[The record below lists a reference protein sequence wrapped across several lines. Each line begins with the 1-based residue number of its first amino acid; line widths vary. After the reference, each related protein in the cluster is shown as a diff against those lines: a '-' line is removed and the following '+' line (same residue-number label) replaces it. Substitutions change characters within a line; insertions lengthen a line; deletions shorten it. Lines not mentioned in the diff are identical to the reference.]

1 MRTRGVVPILSR
13 KESILILPLEFHRV
27 WIEKQRDT
35 SKFQHSLI
43 FEVAIKPKYIFYS
56 FLFWTVAVLLDL
68 AGNFFRGM
76 FRETRVNWGEVIPF
90 STSWFFWFFFTIPV
104 AYLATRYSYS
114 ETSKSKFFIYHL
126 LVFLC
131 VDVVVVF
138 ITAEYVTFMLR
149 SLNQETYS
157 NMIGKMAVS
166 SSFYNFFIYVAIV
179 TLVSTVKYQR
189 DLQSEKNKSLALQ
202 KQLTDSRLAFLK
214 QQLQPHFLFNAHHSI
229 ITLMKLGEKEKSIEM
244 MEKLS
249 DLLRYSLREISN
261 VEITLEKELGL
272 LQLYLD
278 IQKIR
283 FEDKLRVLFDVP
295 PDLQRALVPSMIFQP
310 IVENSIKYAV
320 EKTSSKS
327 TIEIKIFREN
337 EVLCLVVE
345 DKVLD
350 AKSNN
355 TINKGIGLTNTEERL
370 RTLYGHQ
377 QKLEFSD
384 SSSDG
389 YCGLKVTIKIPLNYV

>member
-1 MRTRGVVPILSR
+1 VKIRL
-13 KESILILPLEFHRV
+13 KH
-27 WIEKQRDT
+27 
-35 SKFQHSLI
+35 
-43 FEVAIKPKYIFYS
+43 IFYC
-56 FLFWTVAVLLDL
+56 FLFWSTAVLLDL

-76 FRETRVNWGEVIPF
+76 FRETSVNWGEVIPF
-90 STSWFFWFFFTIPV
+90 STSWFFWFFFTLPV
-104 AYLATRYSYS
+104 AYLATRHSYS
-114 ETSKSKFFIYHL
+114 ETSKAKFFGYHL
-126 LVFLC
+126 MVFMC
-131 VDVVVVF
+131 VNAALTI

-149 SLNQETYS
+149 SLNQQTYS

-166 SSFYNFFIYVAIV
+166 SSFYNFFIYLAIV
-179 TLVSTVKYQR
+179 TLVNTLKYQQ
-189 DLQSEKNKSLALQ
+189 DLQSEKNKSYALQ

-249 DLLRYSLREISN
+249 ELLRYSLREISN
-261 VEITLEKELGL
+261 VEITLEKEIEL

-283 FEDKLRVLFDVP
+283 FEDKLRVSLDIP
-295 PDLQRALVPSMIFQP
+295 PDLHKAAVPSMIFQP

-320 EKTSSKS
+320 EKTSSRS
-327 TIEIKIFREN
+327 TIEIKAFRQN

-350 AKSNN
+350 GKSNN
-355 TINKGIGLTNTEERL
+355 IINKGIGLTNTEERL

-377 QKLEFSD
+377 QKLEFGYSNG
-384 SSSDG
+384 DG
-389 YCGLKVTIKIPLNYV
+389 HSGLKVTIKIPLNYV

>member
-1 MRTRGVVPILSR
+1 MKIRLRYV
-13 KESILILPLEFHRV
+13 
-27 WIEKQRDT
+27 
-35 SKFQHSLI
+35 
-43 FEVAIKPKYIFYS
+43 FYC
-56 FLFWTVAVLLDL
+56 FLFWSTAVLLDL
-68 AGNFFRGM
+68 GGNFFRGM
-76 FRETRVNWGEVIPF
+76 FRETSVNWKEVIPF
-90 STSWFFWFFFTIPV
+90 STSWFFWFFFTLPV
-104 AYLATRYSYS
+104 AYLAKRHWYA
-114 ETSKSKFFIYHL
+114 ETSKSRFFAYHL

-131 VDVVVVF
+131 VDAVLTV

-149 SLNQETYS
+149 WLNQQTYT

-166 SSFYNFFIYVAIV
+166 STFYNFFIYLAIV
-179 TLVSTVKYQR
+179 TIVNIFKYQQ

-249 DLLRYSLREISN
+249 ELLRYSLREISN
-261 VEITLEKELGL
+261 VEITLEKEMEL

-283 FEDKLRVLFDVP
+283 FEDKLHVLFDVP
-295 PDLQRALVPSMIFQP
+295 SDLQTALVPSMILQP

-320 EKTSSKS
+320 EKTSSRS
-327 TIEIKIFREN
+327 TIEIKAFRQSG
-337 EVLCLVVE
+337 VLCLVVE
-345 DKVLD
+345 DKVPD
-350 AKSNN
+350 AKNKN

-377 QKLEFSD
+377 QELEFDRSG
-384 SSSDG
+384 SNG
-389 YCGLKVTIKIPLNYV
+389 YYGLKVTIKIPLNYV